1 MADKTC
7 PVKQTDGGVAMQ
19 CGGES
24 CAWYLPYPDGGGACA
39 TTVLARRLQVVVDA
53 VVRMLAHPERA
64 AAGQS
69 EEQVRAT
76 SQNPVWEDRVPR

>member
-1 MADKTC
+1 
-7 PVKQTDGGVAMQ
+7 MQ

-53 VVRMLAHPERA
+53 VVRILADPERGT
-64 AAGQS
+64 AGQPR
-69 EEQVRAT
+69 EQTRAT
-76 SQNPVWEDRVPR
+76 SKNPVWEDR